1 MTLECPSCHEEKAT
15 DYAER
20 DDRFGAMARYFLA
33 VARGEQPDDYD
44 AELAGLP
51 KIGVK
56 TPQRVDEW
64 HLGISTPRSS
74 GGVPA

>member
-1 MTLECPSCHEEKAT
+1 
-15 DYAER
+15 
-20 DDRFGAMARYFLA
+20 MARYFLA